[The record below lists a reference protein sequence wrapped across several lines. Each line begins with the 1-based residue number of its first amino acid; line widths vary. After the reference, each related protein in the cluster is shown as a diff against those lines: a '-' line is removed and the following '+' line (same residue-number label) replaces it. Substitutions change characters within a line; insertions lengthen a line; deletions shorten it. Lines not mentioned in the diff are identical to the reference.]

1 MKIKIIYDE
10 NGKNLTD
17 LLIEY
22 LKIKRYSNK

>member
-17 LLIEY
+17 LIIEY
-22 LKIKRYSNK
+22 LKIKRFNIE